1 MAKHKYGIIPAA
13 YQPAREG
20 THGAFEVV
28 LYSDRTR
35 GNRPIRVRKVV
46 ARDPFAKAAQ
56 GLGGKFG
63 FGVAHPYPQAG
74 K

>member
-1 MAKHKYGIIPAA
+1 MAKHRIGIIPAA
-13 YQPAREG
+13 YRPGAEG
-20 THGAFEVV
+20 THEPFEVV
-28 LYSDRTR
+28 LYGDHTR
-35 GNRPIRVRKVV
+35 GNKPLRVRKVV

-63 FGVAHPYPQAG
+63 FGVAHPYPRAA